1 MKLIQKTTR
10 YYLGYTVIILGLGGL
25 LFYFLIKIVLMD
37 SIDEALTQEKE
48 QIISNLN
55 YEKVISE
62 IIPSE
67 NVHIYRID
75 TLDIERDKFRTLEV
89 YDSSTNEGTDYR
101 QLESTFLHQGRYYK
115 LLIRVSLEEAENL
128 LNGLFPLV
136 LIIYLLLLGGFFII
150 NTIAFKSLWE
160 PFYRILTALKSY
172 DLRKNQNIAYQ
183 HSDIQE
189 FNELSKSIEK
199 MTDRISRDY
208 QAQKEFNENSSHEL
222 QTPLAIIRNKLDL
235 LIQSP
240 NLQEEELTII
250 ESLYSAV
257 NKLTALNKGLILLN
271 KIENNQFYQIEK
283 VDVNLIIERL
293 LMDFEESISE
303 KKIVVSF
310 VHQNKLVIDS
320 NHILTDILIT
330 NLINNAIKHNT
341 EKGWINISLDGQCLT
356 ITNSGLDLK
365 DKAET
370 MFERFKKN
378 AESSNSVGLGLSI
391 VKKICQTLNFKVE
404 YTSLSGEHQ
413 MRICF

>member
-1 MKLIQKTTR
+1 
-10 YYLGYTVIILGLGGL
+10 
-25 LFYFLIKIVLMD
+25 MD

-48 QIISNLN
+48 QIINNLN

-67 NVHIYRID
+67 NVHIYHID
-75 TLDIERDKFRTLEV
+75 TLDIERDKFRTIEV
-89 YDSSTNEGTDYR
+89 YNSTTDEGTDFR
-101 QLESTFLHQGRYYK
+101 QLESTFLHQGQYYK
-115 LLIRVSLEEAENL
+115 LLIRVSLEEAESL

-160 PFYRILTALKSY
+160 PFYKILAALKVY

-222 QTPLAIIRNKLDL
+222 QTPLAVIRNKLDL

-240 NLQEEELTII
+240 NLQEEELSII
-250 ESLYSAV
+250 ESLYSAI

-271 KIENNQFYQIEK
+271 KIENKQFYQIEK

-293 LMDFEESISE
+293 LKDFEESIVE
-303 KKIVVSF
+303 KKIEVSYIIKE
-310 VHQNKLVIDS
+310 NLVIDA

-330 NLINNAIKHNT
+330 NLVSNAIKHNT
-341 EKGWINISLDGQCLT
+341 ENGWINIKVDNHCLK
-356 ITNSGLDLK
+356 ISNSGLALK
-365 DKAET
+365 EQAET

-378 AESSNSVGLGLSI
+378 NEGSNSVGLGLSI
-391 VKKICQTLNFKVE
+391 VKKICQTLDFKID
-404 YTSLSGEHQ
+404 YQSLEGEHR
-413 MRICF
+413 MEIRFP